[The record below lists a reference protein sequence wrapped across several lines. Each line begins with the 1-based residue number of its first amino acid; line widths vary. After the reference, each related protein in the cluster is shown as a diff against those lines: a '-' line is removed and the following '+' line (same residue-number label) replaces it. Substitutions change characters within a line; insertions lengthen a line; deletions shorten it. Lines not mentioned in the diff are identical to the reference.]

1 MPKVC
6 QKLKCELSSVNWDE
20 YLMVK
25 TVIPENVNVITGN
38 VNEVFDKCHDKLLDI
53 INKHS
58 PIRK

>member
-1 MPKVC
+1 
-6 QKLKCELSSVNWDE
+6 
-20 YLMVK
+20 MVK

-58 PIRK
+58 PIKK